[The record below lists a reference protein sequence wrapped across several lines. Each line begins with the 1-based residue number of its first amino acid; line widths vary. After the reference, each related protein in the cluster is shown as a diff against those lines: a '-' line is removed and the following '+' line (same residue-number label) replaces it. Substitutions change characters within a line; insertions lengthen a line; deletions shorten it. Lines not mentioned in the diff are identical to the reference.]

1 MVFHE
6 FIDDIPLLLLLLL
19 TIVLMVAFIE
29 LGFWVA
35 QRRQG
40 KPNKPQMAQ
49 VRAIMGAS
57 LGLLAF
63 MLAFSFSMAQ
73 RHFELR
79 TDAYLLE
86 ISAVDSAYRGADL
99 LGPVRQQAAKELLRE
114 FVALRRETSQALDGN
129 DFESVV
135 DKIRQAEAIH
145 DQLWSVAESSM
156 AQGDSVDASI
166 FVSAILAM
174 INANDERLQATI
186 FNRISPIIWVTLFL
200 MSLLSMIIMGFQA
213 GLTGTHSR
221 LATWTLAVTF
231 SAVMMLVTDLDRP
244 RMSLFKMNQQLMV
257 ELQNRMN
264 TIPVNVYKA
273 E

>member
-1 MVFHE
+1 MGFQE
-6 FIDDIPLLLLLLL
+6 FLDDIPLLLLFLLS
-19 TIVLMVAFIE
+19 IVLLIIFIE
-29 LGFWVA
+29 AGFWVA
-35 QRRQG
+35 QRPKR
-40 KPNKPQMAQ
+40 KPNKAQMAQ

-73 RHFELR
+73 RHYESR

-99 LGPVRQQAAKELLRE
+99 LGPERQQAVKQLLRD
-114 FVALRRETSQALDGN
+114 FVALRRATSNDLEAD

-135 DKIRQAEAIH
+135 KKIRMAEKIH

-156 AQGDSVDASI
+156 AQGDSIDASI
-166 FVSAILAM
+166 FVNAILAM
-174 INANDERLQATI
+174 VKANDERLQATV
-186 FNRISPIIWVTLFL
+186 FNRISPIIWTTLFV
-200 MSLLSMIIMGFQA
+200 MSMLSMIIMGFQA

-221 LATWTLAVTF
+221 LATWTLAITF

-244 RMSLFKMNQQLMV
+244 RMSLFKMNEQLMV

-264 TIPVNVYKA
+264 PTPVIVDDL
-273 E
+273 